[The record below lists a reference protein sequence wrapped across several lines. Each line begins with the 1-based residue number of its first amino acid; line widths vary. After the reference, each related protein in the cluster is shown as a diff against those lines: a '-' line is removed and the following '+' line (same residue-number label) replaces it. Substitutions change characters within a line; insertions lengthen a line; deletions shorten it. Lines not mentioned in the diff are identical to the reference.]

1 MFRAVACII
10 TDVEEFV
17 KALGKYYGVEAQ
29 INNKNDGQIEIMLSD
44 NNSKKQIIVYM
55 NADKYGVYFNQ

>member
-1 MFRAVACII
+1 M
-10 TDVEEFV
+10 
-17 KALGKYYGVEAQ
+17 Q